1 MFLCVCV
8 LVAGCTCLC
17 AYSLH
22 HLLTAI
28 PFFYIP
34 HLQSKKK
41 KTLYPTLFS
50 FVLSSPMSLPCHF
63 QSLEKEVLHHLF
75 QYLCLDDRIRL
86 GATCHFFKQSIFDA
100 NAQWAGQSLLFPPND
115 NRISDSVATYFMK
128 SIPRSFAVTK
138 LQLVGLPLTDTAILG
153 LLDRFAHAL
162 EHIDLILSPLQLS
175 HLCDH
180 LEAFSYNLALLQSQN
195 GIPHL
200 FGEYVN
206 DVHEAKQRVA
216 RLLDAKETS
225 TSDEYSL
232 ARLLS
237 RFGLPTQLD
246 DPPFERLAIANIRC
260 LVQDTVIKSDRVRRS
275 DLESMNMAV
284 TRARRFVAYL
294 AGHDVGWAIN
304 RAGGCKI
311 DFRQDKCEK
320 CGSEYLAVDANRAP
334 VCTGPCAMDTTMN
347 RHVKRKSALDDT
359 FALYEPDS
367 KHHHSVAPSSSR
379 PEATFDRTRV

>member
-1 MFLCVCV
+1 
-8 LVAGCTCLC
+8 
-17 AYSLH
+17 
-22 HLLTAI
+22 
-28 PFFYIP
+28 
-34 HLQSKKK
+34 
-41 KTLYPTLFS
+41 
-50 FVLSSPMSLPCHF
+50 MSAPCHL
-63 QSLEKEVLHHLF
+63 QSLEKEVIFYLF
-75 QYLCLDDRIRL
+75 QFLGLDDRIRL
-86 GATCHFFKQSIFDA
+86 GTTCHFFKQFIFDA
-100 NAQWAGQSLLFPPND
+100 NAPWLGESILFPPND
-115 NRISDSVATYFMK
+115 NRMSDSVATYFMK

-206 DVHEAKQRVA
+206 EVHEAKQRVA

-225 TSDEYSL
+225 ASDEYSL

-311 DFRQDKCEK
+311 DFQQDKCEK
-320 CGSEYLAVDANRAP
+320 CGSEYLAVDTNRSP
-334 VCTGPCAMDTTMN
+334 ICTGPCAMDMTMN
-347 RHVKRKSALDDT
+347 RHIKRKSAMDDT
-359 FALYEPDS
+359 FAMYEPDS
-367 KHHHSVAPSSSR
+367 KHHHSVNSSSSR
-379 PEATFDRTRV
+379 QEATFDPARV